1 MTADAL
7 HRRITADLSRE
18 IASGAWPPGH
28 RIPYEHELMARYGCA
43 RATVG
48 KAVGA
53 LAAQGLVER
62 RRKAGTFVAAPHV
75 SSAVLEIPDIRAEI
89 ESRGQTYRWKRLISR
104 IRRGA
109 GEARLSAD
117 GPLVEVKGLHFAAAK
132 AFAFEE
138 RLISLTESPL
148 AADEDFTDQ
157 APGAWLLA
165 NAPWTEARH
174 EIAAVNPDPEAAEAL
189 GIPRSHACLSLTR
202 WTWRQGAAVTYA
214 RQIFPGELIDLTAR
228 FAPSGPRRYF
238 AAISPQMG
246 DPRLDRAKFG
256 VVA

>member
-1 MTADAL
+1 MIADAL
-7 HRRITADLSRE
+7 HRRITADLAHE

-75 SSAVLEIPDIRAEI
+75 TSAVLEIPDIRVEI
-89 ESRGQTYRWKRLISR
+89 ESRGQTYSWRRLSSR
-104 IRRGA
+104 VRRGE
-109 GEARLSAD
+109 GEGRLGTKGS
-117 GPLVEVKGLHFAAAK
+117 LIEVKGLHFAAAK
-132 AFAFEE
+132 AFAYEE
-138 RLISLTESPL
+138 RLINLLEAPL
-148 AADEDFTDQ
+148 AADEDFIVD

-165 NAPWTEARH
+165 HAPWTEARH
-174 EIAAVNPDPEAAEAL
+174 EIAAINPDLDTAEAL

-202 WTWRQGAAVTYA
+202 WTWRQGAPVTYA
-214 RQIFPGELIDLTAR
+214 RQIFPGELIDLAAR
-228 FAPSGPRRYF
+228 FAPT
-238 AAISPQMG
+238 APQ
-246 DPRLDRAKFG
+246 R
-256 VVA
+256 